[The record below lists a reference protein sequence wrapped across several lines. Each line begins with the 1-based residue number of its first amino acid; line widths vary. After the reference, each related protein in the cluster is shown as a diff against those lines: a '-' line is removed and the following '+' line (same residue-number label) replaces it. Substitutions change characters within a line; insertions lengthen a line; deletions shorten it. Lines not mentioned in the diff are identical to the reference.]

1 MPASQAATLNF
12 RTRVVKP
19 AGKLLKPPNNL
30 APSSY
35 LETSRPNGLGRESFA
50 EPARSLHRRP
60 VLDNGSPSCFSFFAI
75 SRGALSWEDNMVGR
89 SVCGRAPAACL
100 VVLAGMAVCAPVAW
114 GAAVVRTGSGPNAAA
129 ITGVRDQFRADLG
142 GGTVAGANGLF
153 QDASGAR
160 REINWDG
167 VPDVRS
173 APNDLPADFFN
184 VTSPRG
190 AVFSTPGSG
199 FQVSA
204 TAASGTPVR
213 FGNLFPAY
221 ASDFA
226 AFSAERLFTA
236 LGSNITDVTF
246 FVPGT
251 TSPATVTGFGAVFS
265 DVDRVDSTTIEYFT
279 PGGASLGVFT
289 VPVGET
295 PGSAF
300 DGNLSFLGVSF
311 NGGEQVGR
319 VRITSGNGALGANF
333 PDADLVAGFDP
344 VVMDDFLYTNPV
356 PEPAAL
362 APWLMGGVL
371 LLLRRRSI

>member
-1 MPASQAATLNF
+1 MVAGSVCRRAPVACLLVLAAT
-12 RTRVVKP
+12 T
-19 AGKLLKPPNNL
+19 
-30 APSSY
+30 
-35 LETSRPNGLGRESFA
+35 
-50 EPARSLHRRP
+50 
-60 VLDNGSPSCFSFFAI
+60 
-75 SRGALSWEDNMVGR
+75 VG
-89 SVCGRAPAACL
+89 
-100 VVLAGMAVCAPVAW
+100 APVAW

-129 ITGVRDQFRADLG
+129 ITGVRDVFRTDLG

-153 QDASGAR
+153 QDATGAR

-167 VPDVRS
+167 VPDARS

-213 FGNLFPAY
+213 FGNLSPGY
-221 ASDFA
+221 ATDFA

-236 LGSNITDVTF
+236 LGSNITDVNF

-265 DVDRVDSTTIEYFT
+265 DVDLADSTTIQYFT
-279 PGGASLGVFT
+279 PGGTSLGVFN

-295 PGSAF
+295 PGSTL
-300 DGNLSFLGVSF
+300 DGNFSFLGVSF
-311 NGGEQVGR
+311 NSGEQIGR
-319 VRITSGNGALGANF
+319 VRITSGNGVLGPNF

-344 VVMDDFLYTNPV
+344 VVMDDFLYSNPV

-362 APWLMGGVL
+362 APFMMSGV
-371 LLLRRRSI
+371 LLLRRRSA